1 MQICKVTG
9 NIVATVKN
17 PHLKGKKIMI
27 VQPLDLDGNPD
38 GNDYLAID
46 TVSAG
51 TNDKVL
57 VIKEGGSARIVL
69 NDKEVPVQAVIVGV
83 VDEIDIPEEN
93 I

>member
-9 NIVATVKN
+9 NVVASVKN
-17 PHLKGKKIMI
+17 IHLDGKKIMI
-27 VQPLDLDGNPD
+27 VQPLDLDGNPQ

-51 TNDKVL
+51 SDDTVL
-57 VIKEGGSARIVL
+57 VIREGGSARIVL

-83 VDEIDIPEEN
+83 VDEIDIPKS
-93 I
+93 